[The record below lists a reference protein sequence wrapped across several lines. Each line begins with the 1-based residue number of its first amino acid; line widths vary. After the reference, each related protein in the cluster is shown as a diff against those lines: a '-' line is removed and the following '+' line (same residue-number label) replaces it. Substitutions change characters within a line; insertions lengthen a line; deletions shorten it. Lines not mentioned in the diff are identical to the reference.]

1 MEFLCGYWGLNLGS
15 HTSKTS
21 TLLTGL
27 SPPNSQVTSSLG
39 HRTLTRGSKR
49 MKKRRKDT
57 QKSWNWMEK
66 WQRPQKLSSFSI
78 YNAQGGLINAY
89 SSTRRR
95 DVRRPAWRTATQGGG
110 LAHLG
115 RSSLQR
121 EAVCR
126 LILGAERH
134 GGHFLDTLSTSTQGS
149 EGAFPLPRSF
159 PIAIPLSLATLSH
172 GLRHW
177 GP

>member
-1 MEFLCGYWGLNLGS
+1 MGFLCGYWELNLGS

-39 HRTLTRGSKR
+39 HRTLTRDSKR

-57 QKSWNWMEK
+57 QKSWNRMEK

-95 DVRRPAWRTATQGGG
+95 DVRRTATQGGG
-110 LAHLG
+110 LADLG

-134 GGHFLDTLSTSTQGS
+134 GGHFLDTLSTSTQGP
-149 EGAFPLPRSF
+149 EEAFPSLGASPLPS
-159 PIAIPLSLATLSH
+159 LSA
-172 GLRHW
+172 
-177 GP
+177 